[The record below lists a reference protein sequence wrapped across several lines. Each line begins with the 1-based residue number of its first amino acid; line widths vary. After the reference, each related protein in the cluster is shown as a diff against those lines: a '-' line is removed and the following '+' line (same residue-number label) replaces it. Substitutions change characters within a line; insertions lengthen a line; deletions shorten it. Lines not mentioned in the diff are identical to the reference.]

1 MSHLYL
7 SRPASGKDY
16 HCLNSVSSKKEH
28 RPFKDGILEEQRAW
42 NLFLLI
48 PKRMTWTGSVSWSQ
62 DRIRRSPFWPRVC
75 GKRDDVADWWTIVS
89 KLQEFIRS
97 SCLTTSGI
105 IVTGAQSTVAVQS
118 LSRVWLFVT
127 PRTVAHQASL
137 PFTISL
143 SLLRLISIESVM
155 PSNHLILC
163 DPILLL
169 PSVFPA
175 SGSFPMS
182 QLFAS
187 SGQSIEASA
196 SVLPMNILGWFPL
209 ALTGLISLLS

>member
-16 HCLNSVSSKKEH
+16 HCLNSVSSKQED
-28 RPFKDGILEEQRAW
+28 RPFKDGFLEEQRAW

-62 DRIRRSPFWPRVC
+62 DRIPRSPFWPRVC
-75 GKRDDVADWWTIVS
+75 GKRDDVADWWTVAS
-89 KLQEFIRS
+89 KLQFIRS

-105 IVTGAQSTVAVQS
+105 IVTGAQSAVAVQS
-118 LSRVWLFVT
+118 LRRVWLFVT
-127 PRTVAHQASL
+127 PWTVAHQASL
-137 PFTISL
+137 SFTVSL
-143 SLLRLISIESVM
+143 SLLRLMSIESVM

-163 DPILLL
+163 DPLLLL

-196 SVLPMNILGWFPL
+196 SILPMNILGWFPL